1 MIFQKLSELRKMLE
15 TLEIDPSVTA
25 DTKARIRGILR
36 GQLSSLEIIFGLKAT
51 SKLVG
56 LLEKL
61 SKELQAVDISAQYA
75 LFSLVIRRFHEMR
88 CEEEFEHLLQD
99 AKTIPDITESMDAV
113 RQRKIPRWMMGE
125 EMMLTERLHG

>member
-1 MIFQKLSELRKMLE
+1 MLE

-61 SKELQAVDISAQYA
+61 SKELQAVDISAEYA
-75 LFSLVIRRFHEMR
+75 LFSIRHVIRRFHEMR